1 MHLQRK
7 VWRNFF
13 CVAALVTFALPL
25 SSSLTAPTPVHAQAI
40 DTNPSEITSGCTPS
54 TAANATTPATST
66 SCYVAARLSNG
77 AAVAF
82 NEIGTPDTATF
93 LCDALTAGLYG
104 TGGSAPGTVP
114 GPTLAPGCYN
124 LQISVN
130 DLVGGSPAIQSATC
144 GNANAGV
151 TGSTVDCSGVASPIC
166 PVGFGPAPSPGT
178 TTPCTATGAIGFFA
192 ENTATV
198 TINPG
203 ANHAYRIDFHGY
215 IPTTSAGSCPVGTT
229 LRTGVVLTFSYG
241 LPPTSTSLPPTSA
254 CEFLV
259 SVDKKYV
266 EITSITLFKTST
278 CGGALFFAEGLKSF
292 FGPGC
297 TVFAE
302 TIGTVI
308 LKSGVDC
315 TQEPPVAG
323 GITAPP
329 IPPYPTGSRYFCVN
343 GSLGVTLPVSGVPIV
358 FNVTSGPGS
367 FNVLTNLGTNAT
379 TTLCA
384 GTVGTTSATG
394 FSANPSTHLPTAT
407 ICPTGPGAVS
417 VQACLAPP
425 LPNNQP
431 AICSNTISFT
441 FTQTAARVVPQV
453 RWAGE
458 KIALTKCFGPSLA
471 GSPIEF
477 VLKGNN
483 PGLNASLLPTDLAS
497 TLGTTG
503 QYPIADTIWATT
515 DINGCASVL
524 GFADGEGVMYVDA
537 AVFNVSGAG
546 IAAGTPIINEHVFE
560 VYYLKFDHIDLE
572 NINPAVQYST
582 VSALS
587 PYLSFVSGSA
597 AVLGATA
604 FPLSFTLPSPPGAN
618 NEVAGP
624 TGYAVPLCATQFVR
638 AMVHGYFE
646 LSGDPSGRPA
656 TTVAIPGAPLTN
668 GGSPSAG
675 SYVLPAGRWVLPE
688 DWPVLAT
695 FAGFGLPG
703 NPADFTPSAV
713 YAWDLN
719 SGWVFNPTGE
729 NPVFCQGDGIFAPYS
744 GTTPT
749 YGDMSGGGAIGTQ
762 PLTAADASVDLGPC
776 FGVDQTGAAYTTA
789 PGGIT
794 SASCTAAGGTVS
806 TAGTTCT
813 FSTIPA
819 AGCPTGT
826 LTNGQICVGP
836 IGSGLCSGGETVGFS
851 GFDPNQACTEP
862 FPLTY
867 TPAGAALI
875 GGLPGLFACPTG
887 ATAPCI
893 IPNGLNSTYLPN
905 GTLNQWD
912 APMPPAQISFGV
924 TGGPG
929 YLDQVNKTGL
939 YAVTFDRGTAFS
951 CPTGT
956 SLSTSLGLC
965 VTGTGTAPVTIT
977 PACPAGYTFSS
988 GSLICVGPSGLTASP
1003 QCPVGYTFSSSLAL
1017 CVANAALTS
1026 GAPTCS
1032 DTGYAFNVNTGT
1044 CQLKVDPDP
1053 FYASAIPAS
1062 PFIPPLNNNG
1072 GYLWNSWNF
1081 SAGSVSTVRSTPCYA
1096 SQSPSPGP
1104 LWPGACVPGQSTLVT
1119 ISTGLPAGFVCPNPA
1134 YYSTGTVATGC
1145 TLPGGINITACIST
1159 GTSDS
1164 VVVGDGSGF
1173 LPGMTIEVY
1182 DAATGSTV
1190 GVGLVLQAVLPAPAA
1205 PGTSGFPNAKELVFA
1220 PGALAGIA
1228 ATCTTPATDVFI
1240 AEQVGLP
1247 VTSVAPFQGQS
1258 TITVGSCALLAGTNE
1273 PGCGVFPISASRLT
1287 AGAQLIDTTNN
1298 IVYIDNT
1305 STVAAFFGPC
1315 TGSGSGIS
1323 RAGGPAGNPFC
1334 EPNFLIPAGTLLE
1347 TGPKA
1352 GGGLTPSQI
1361 GAPPNPYPFWQ
1372 WVPAAASAGTVTT
1385 AGVYSPTAATM
1396 YSDNHGEADVTFT
1409 TAIATQITPI
1419 FGTCPAPYASL
1430 ALNGVIIAC
1439 QLPFGTLGSLGFAN
1453 IAAAL
1458 KAFSAS
1464 KPGCI
1469 QTFPSGTFAAVPTP
1483 STGLVIGATGPTGG
1497 QICINALGGIEFGAA
1512 ATLGS
1517 STIQAVADYPY
1528 FRGEHAP
1535 IGSAPL
1541 TKVFTSAFAKSLTV
1555 SAGTPGPAG
1564 TTSYVVTITAK
1575 DVCGN
1580 PLFGEPVQVYALGN
1594 AGAAVL
1600 APVSAGVVLSANTTS
1615 AVLTVDPTTGQATL
1629 SLEVLN
1635 TAIGTQGLV
1644 VKAVFPFEKV
1654 ERFVTVIP
1662 GTTPGAT
1669 VNVPYAPGWQQVGGP
1684 AGSNFSVAEAM
1695 FEYDATAQNYV
1706 NTSASSGNISSAPPS
1721 CIGYWAY
1728 FAAPMVVSLPAT
1740 SKTGDTAAC
1749 TLAAG
1754 WNLVGNPF
1762 ATPAELPSGVQGY
1775 HWNGTSYD
1783 LQGKIPV
1790 GGSLWIFND
1799 GTHNSLTL
1807 TAT

>member
-1 MHLQRK
+1 
-7 VWRNFF
+7 
-13 CVAALVTFALPL
+13 
-25 SSSLTAPTPVHAQAI
+25 
-40 DTNPSEITSGCTPS
+40 
-54 TAANATTPATST
+54 
-66 SCYVAARLSNG
+66 
-77 AAVAF
+77 
-82 NEIGTPDTATF
+82 
-93 LCDALTAGLYG
+93 
-104 TGGSAPGTVP
+104 
-114 GPTLAPGCYN
+114 
-124 LQISVN
+124 
-130 DLVGGSPAIQSATC
+130 
-144 GNANAGV
+144 
-151 TGSTVDCSGVASPIC
+151 
-166 PVGFGPAPSPGT
+166 
-178 TTPCTATGAIGFFA
+178 
-192 ENTATV
+192 
-198 TINPG
+198 
-203 ANHAYRIDFHGY
+203 
-215 IPTTSAGSCPVGTT
+215 
-229 LRTGVVLTFSYG
+229 
-241 LPPTSTSLPPTSA
+241 
-254 CEFLV
+254 
-259 SVDKKYV
+259 
-266 EITSITLFKTST
+266 
-278 CGGALFFAEGLKSF
+278 
-292 FGPGC
+292 
-297 TVFAE
+297 
-302 TIGTVI
+302 
-308 LKSGVDC
+308 
-315 TQEPPVAG
+315 
-323 GITAPP
+323 
-329 IPPYPTGSRYFCVN
+329 
-343 GSLGVTLPVSGVPIV
+343 
-358 FNVTSGPGS
+358 
-367 FNVLTNLGTNAT
+367 
-379 TTLCA
+379 
-384 GTVGTTSATG
+384 
-394 FSANPSTHLPTAT
+394 
-407 ICPTGPGAVS
+407 
-417 VQACLAPP
+417 
-425 LPNNQP
+425 
-431 AICSNTISFT
+431 
-441 FTQTAARVVPQV
+441 
-453 RWAGE
+453 
-458 KIALTKCFGPSLA
+458 
-471 GSPIEF
+471 

-483 PGLNASLLPTDLAS
+483 PGLNATLLPTDLAS

-537 AVFNVSGAG
+537 AIFNVSGAG
-546 IAAGTPIINEHVFE
+546 VAAGTPIINEHVFQ

-572 NINPAVQYST
+572 NINPAQQYST

-604 FPLSFTLPSPPGAN
+604 FPLSFTLPSPPLAN
-618 NEVAGP
+618 GEVAAGA
-624 TGYAVPLCATQFVR
+624 TGYPVPLCATQFVR

-646 LSGDPSGRPA
+646 ISGDPSGRPA
-656 TTVAIPGAPLTN
+656 TTVAIPGAPLSN

-744 GTTPT
+744 GSTPT
-749 YGDMSGGGAIGTQ
+749 YGDMSGGGVIGTQ
-762 PLTAADASVDLGPC
+762 PLTPASASVDLGPC
-776 FGVDQTGAAYTTA
+776 FGVDQTATFYTSA

-794 SASCTAAGGTVS
+794 SAACTLAGGTVS
-806 TAGTTCT
+806 SSGVTCT

-826 LTNGQICVGP
+826 LTNGQICIGP
-836 IGSGLCSGGETVGFS
+836 IGSGLCAAGETVGFS

-875 GGLPGLFACPTG
+875 GFTPAGPYVPCPSGSTS
-887 ATAPCI
+887 PCI
-893 IPNGLNSTYLPN
+893 VPNGQNSTYLPN

-924 TGGPG
+924 TSGPG
-929 YLDQVNKTGL
+929 YLDEVNKTGL

-965 VTGTGTAPVTIT
+965 VTGTGSNPVSIT

-1017 CVANAALTS
+1017 CVANSALTS
-1026 GAPTCS
+1026 GVPTCS
-1032 DTGYAFNVNTGT
+1032 DTGYAFNSATGT
-1044 CQLKVDPDP
+1044 CQLKVDPNP

-1096 SQSPSPGP
+1096 SQNSAPSSA
-1104 LWPGACVPGQSTLVT
+1104 LAPGACVPGQSTLVT
-1119 ISTGLPAGFVCPNPA
+1119 IATGGT
-1134 YYSTGTVATGC
+1134 TGTTCPVPLTAQPYFSSSNATATAAATLC
-1145 TLPGGINITACIST
+1145 TLPGGINITTCIST

-1173 LPGMTIEVY
+1173 LPGMTVEVY
-1182 DAATGSTV
+1182 DATTGATV

-1205 PGTSGFPNAKELVFA
+1205 PGTVGFPNAKELVFA

-1228 ATCTTPATDVFI
+1228 ATCTAPLTDVFI
-1240 AEQVGLP
+1240 GEQVGLP
-1247 VTSVAPFQGQS
+1247 VTSVAPFLGQS
-1258 TITVGSCALLAGTNE
+1258 TITVGSCALVSPGTNGQR

-1287 AGAQLIDTTNN
+1287 AGTQLIDTVNN

-1315 TGSGSGIS
+1315 AITGTGSGVSRSG
-1323 RAGGPAGNPFC
+1323 AGNPSGNPFC
-1334 EPNFLIPAGTLLE
+1334 EPNLLIPAGTLLE

-1352 GGGLTPSQI
+1352 AGGLTRA
-1361 GAPPNPYPFWQ
+1361 APPNPYPFWQ
-1372 WVPAAASAGTVTT
+1372 WVPTPATAGTVSTSGTYTPT
-1385 AGVYSPTAATM
+1385 AGTM

-1409 TAIATQITPI
+1409 TAISTQITPI

-1439 QLPFGTLGSLGFAN
+1439 QLPFGTLGSLGFGN
-1453 IAAAL
+1453 IAAVT
-1458 KAFSAS
+1458 KAFTPS

-1469 QTFPSGTFAAVPTP
+1469 QTYPSGTYAVLPTP
-1483 STGLVIGATGPTGG
+1483 STGPVIGATGPGQG

-1535 IGSAPL
+1535 IGSAAL
-1541 TKVFTSAFAKSLTV
+1541 TKVFQSAFAKSLTV

-1580 PLFGEPVQVYALGN
+1580 ALFGEPVQVYALGN

-1615 AVLTVDPTTGQATL
+1615 AVLTVDPNTGQAVL

-1644 VKAVFPFEKV
+1644 VKAVFPFERV

-1721 CIGYWAY
+1721 CVGYWAY
-1728 FAAPMVVSLPAT
+1728 FAAPMVVSLTAT

-1790 GGSLWIFND
+1790 GGSVWIFND